1 MANNPVFAGSTSVF
15 ILDAQDGKPIQQLLW
30 GDEIVVLQDHGDWLE
45 VEARRE
51 RGWLQRSKTT
61 PERLLEINFV
71 DVGQGDG
78 AFIVTPDNELALVD
92 AGAGSNMLR
101 FLSWRFNLRIGRPS
115 SDPKKV
121 DFKFAV
127 MSHGDEDHYGGFTE
141 LFESPHLSFER
152 IYHNTLVQRKTAS
165 AADGLGER
173 GQIQGTRCH
182 MELIRTPDDLAR
194 LLAAHP
200 DDRSKYLQL
209 LKAAGPERTQG
220 ITEKDAYLPGFE
232 ADHRTAGGKSLSIE
246 ILGPIALEEGGQLGL
261 PQLGD
266 SIGISKNG
274 HSIVLLVRYGQLR
287 FLLGGDLNTPA
298 ETYLLRQKTKR
309 DAPPENATANEWADY
324 LAIAR
329 EHFGADV
336 AKSCHHGSADFSTT
350 FLRAINAAATVISSG
365 DEEPHC
371 HPRPDTLGAVGKHS
385 RGERPCIFSTEL
397 MRSSPEFK
405 ARSQYSGEQIRQL
418 LNELPGAGEKRRK
431 QILKEVETLLSAKE
445 RVVAT
450 YGMITLR
457 TDGERVLMAQKLERP
472 RAGGV
477 EFDMHWFSRREKI
490 LTLDQ

>member
-1 MANNPVFAGSTSVF
+1 MANNLVFAGPSNVF

-30 GDEIVVLQDHGDWLE
+30 GDEILVLQEHGDWLE

-51 RGWLQRSKTT
+51 RGWLLRSKTT

-115 SDPKKV
+115 TDPKPV
-121 DFKFAV
+121 GFKFAV

-152 IYHNTLVQRKTAS
+152 IYHNTLVQRKAAS
-165 AADGLGER
+165 AADSLGAR

-182 MELIRTPDDLAR
+182 LELICTPDDLAQ
-194 LLAAHP
+194 LLAGHP

-209 LKAAGPERTQG
+209 LKTAGPERTQG
-220 ITEKDAYLPGFE
+220 ITDRDAYLQGFG
-232 ADHRTAGGKSLSIE
+232 AAHRTTGGKPLSIE
-246 ILGPIALEEGGQLGL
+246 ILGPIALEEGGRMGL
-261 PQLGD
+261 PQLGS

-274 HSIVLLVRYGQLR
+274 HSVVLLIRYGQLR
-287 FLLGGDLNTPA
+287 LLLGGDLNTPA
-298 ETYLLRQKTKR
+298 ETYLLQQKTKR
-309 DAPPENATANEWADY
+309 DAPPEHASDAEWADY

-329 EHFGADV
+329 GHFGADI

-371 HPRPDTLGAVGKHS
+371 HPRPDTLGAIGRHS

-397 MRSSPEFK
+397 MRSSPEY
-405 ARSQYSGEQIRQL
+405 RSLSPYSGDKIRKLLDELPAASEKRGKQIR
-418 LNELPGAGEKRRK
+418 
-431 QILKEVETLLSAKE
+431 KEVDTLLSAKE

-477 EFDMHWFSRREKI
+477 EFDMHWFSRQGSV
-490 LTLDQ
+490 LSLDQ

>member
-1 MANNPVFAGSTSVF
+1 MANDLVFAGPKNVF

-30 GDEIVVLQDHGDWLE
+30 GDEIVVQQDHGDWLE

-51 RGWLQRSKTT
+51 RGWLRRDRTT

-78 AFIVTPDNELALVD
+78 AFIVTPDNEFALVD

-101 FLSWRFNLRIGRPS
+101 FLSWRFNLRVGRPG

-121 DFKFAV
+121 GFKFAV
-127 MSHGDEDHYGGFTE
+127 MSHGDEDHYGGFAA
-141 LFESPHLSFER
+141 LFESPHFSFER
-152 IYHNTLVQRKTAS
+152 IYHNTLVQRKAASTAG
-165 AADGLGER
+165 GLGER
-173 GQIQGTRCH
+173 EDIHGTACYT
-182 MELIRTPDDLAR
+182 ELIRAPEDLEK
-194 LLAAHP
+194 LLAEHP
-200 DDRSKYLQL
+200 GDASKYLQV
-209 LKAAGPERTQG
+209 LKAAGPQRTQG
-220 ITEKDAYLPGFE
+220 ITALDNYLPGFDQSPR
-232 ADHRTAGGKSLSIE
+232 ADGRKPLSIE
-246 ILGPIALEEGGQLGL
+246 ILGPIPLEAGGRLGL
-261 PQLGD
+261 PKLGNTL
-266 SIGISKNG
+266 GESKNG
-274 HSIVLLVRYGQLR
+274 HSIVLLLRYGELR

-298 ETYLLRQKTKR
+298 ENHLLKQKTKR
-309 DAPPENATANEWADY
+309 DAPSENASATEWADY

-329 EHFGADV
+329 KHFGADI

-371 HPRPDTLGAVGKHS
+371 HPRPDTLGAIGRHS

-397 MRSSPEFK
+397 MRSSPEF
-405 ARSQYSGEQIRQL
+405 RSLSPYNSDKIRKL
-418 LNELPGAGEKRRK
+418 FDEFPAASEKRRK
-431 QILKEVETLLSAKE
+431 QIGKEIDTLLSAKE

-477 EFDMHWFSRREKI
+477 EFDMHWFSRQGKV
-490 LTLDQ
+490 LSLDQ